1 MPFGAM
7 ASSEAYP
14 SFLVCIFLHVDGWL
28 KPYDLLG
35 WFHNDDVAVRVAS
48 AWQRRGYWTAVL
60 EIGLHVAFQAPTDVS
75 VDPSPG
81 PLPCGAMIQSWR
93 VALRRHDY
101 TDPTPTLLVCI
112 FADFDGSG
120 WLEPRFVLGWYHT
133 FGDAQSGAN
142 QWLRRGYYAL
152 LVDIPTQYVFQA
164 PPHVQ
169 FSDDIHYW
177 L

>member
-1 MPFGAM
+1 M

-133 FGDAQSGAN
+133 FGDAKSGAN

-164 PPHVQ
+164 PPRVQ